1 VNCNIITSM
10 IKYFYLNDIGMTPI
24 TEESEKIT
32 IMVWLKLIQSLDST
46 TSTMSLFVSSN
57 TNKFFTYTPFFLEMI
72 IQKLIDYS

>member
-1 VNCNIITSM
+1 M
-10 IKYFYLNDIGMTPI
+10 IKYFYLNDIGMTLI

-57 TNKFFTYTPFFLEMI
+57 TNKFFTYTPFFLEII

>member
-1 VNCNIITSM
+1 M

-57 TNKFFTYTPFFLEMI
+57 TNKFFYIYTLFFRN
-72 IQKLIDYS
+72 DYSKVD

>member
-1 VNCNIITSM
+1 M
-10 IKYFYLNDIGMTPI
+10 IKYFYLNDIGITPI

>member
-1 VNCNIITSM
+1 VNCNIIASM
-10 IKYFYLNDIGMTPI
+10 IKYFYLNDIGMTLI

-57 TNKFFTYTPFFLEMI
+57 TNKFFTYTPFFLEII